1 MRLKKRIGKQQL
13 GVVRRELCGS
23 ERDCCETKRSH
34 SLYWNKTWNLLYRD
48 FVGEYS
54 VLGGE
59 QFFKE
64 KWFENFEKLRLNF
77 FLTGL
82 LILRDGAISHNRPQ
96 IASDR
101 IIHE

>member
-54 VLGGE
+54 ILGGE

-77 FLTGL
+77 FLMQSVC
-82 LILRDGAISHNRPQ
+82 ILTMRNNR
-96 IASDR
+96 
-101 IIHE
+101 E